1 MANGRPDWKW
11 LSAVVIMGLGW
22 AFSLGMWRF
31 QVAANSE
38 DITVHGKLN
47 YHSGVR
53 TLTDAL
59 DRRVQ
64 LVELGNARIEARLG
78 EILRAIE
85 KGR

>member
-1 MANGRPDWKW
+1 MTDNGKPDWKVI
-11 LSAVVIMGLGW
+11 AVMALGW

-31 QVAANSE
+31 QVVANSE
-38 DITVHGKLN
+38 SIAAHEALI
-47 YHSGVR
+47 YHNGVR

-64 LVELGNARIEARLG
+64 LVELGNARIEARLE

-85 KGR
+85 KN